1 MKDLY
6 KQSARQMV
14 ELLRTRQVS
23 PLEAIDASVARI
35 EETDGHL
42 NALPTLCLE
51 RARENAKKLM
61 AEPPREPGRGQLY
74 GLPIAVKDL
83 VDVAG
88 VRSTKGSPIYANRV
102 PRESSY
108 SVGILEANGAVVIGK
123 SNTPEFGA
131 GANTFNEVFGRPGT
145 HGTPAPLAG
154 VLRVGRRRL
163 WPRGKSGWQRE
174 ATLAAA

>member
-6 KQSARQMV
+6 KQTARQMV
-14 ELLRTRQVS
+14 ELLRSRQVS

-42 NALPTLCLE
+42 NALPTLCVE
-51 RARENAKKLM
+51 RARGHAKRLM
-61 AEPPREPGRGQLY
+61 AEPPREPGRGYLY

-108 SVGILEANGAVVIGK
+108 SVGILEANGAVVVGK
-123 SNTPEFGA
+123 SNTPEFGS
-131 GANTFNEVFGRPGT
+131 GCQHVQ
-145 HGTPAPLAG
+145 
-154 VLRVGRRRL
+154 
-163 WPRGKSGWQRE
+163 RGFRE
-174 ATLAAA
+174 DP

>member
-6 KQSARQMV
+6 KQTARQMV
-14 ELLRTRQVS
+14 ELLRSRQVS

-42 NALPTLCLE
+42 NALPTLCVE
-51 RARENAKKLM
+51 RARGHAKRLM
-61 AEPPREPGRGQLY
+61 AEPPREPGRGYLY

-108 SVGILEANGAVVIGK
+108 SVEILEANGAVVIGK

-131 GANTFNEVFGRPGT
+131 GANTFNEVF
-145 HGTPAPLAG
+145 
-154 VLRVGRRRL
+154 
-163 WPRGKSGWQRE
+163 RE
-174 ATLAAA
+174 DP